1 MRVDGPLRTVTT
13 TAIELKPQFLSLLQS
28 SSFCQFIFGFVCV
41 KFKFTVVMVSV
52 SCSQGLSWIKSCVL
66 LEMVMVCR
74 RSQQHKSI

>member
-1 MRVDGPLRTVTT
+1 M
-13 TAIELKPQFLSLLQS
+13 
-28 SSFCQFIFGFVCV
+28 

-74 RSQQHKSI
+74 RSQQQYWYWYWYLELVLMLVHEEKWDVLGHDIKVNELNNF